1 MSAGA
6 DVVGVLL
13 AGGQSRRMGGGDKGL
28 LPFGTTTLMGHVIER
43 LRPQVSA
50 VIINA
55 NGDHRRFDGYGLPV
69 VSDMVEDFSGP
80 LAGVLA
86 GMVWTRAM
94 RPAAR
99 FIATAACDTPF
110 FPADFV
116 PALMSA
122 ADGRTD
128 TIALAASGGQA
139 HPVFGLWPVA
149 LADDLQGALEGGVR
163 KVLDWTS
170 QHRTVT
176 RDFAPIA
183 GAGSGIDP
191 FFNANTP
198 DELRKARSLLDLM
211 AARA

>member
-1 MSAGA
+1 VSKGH

-28 LPFGTTTLMGHVIER
+28 LPFGGTTLMGHVIER
-43 LRPQVSA
+43 LRPQVGT

-55 NGDHRRFDGYGLPV
+55 NGDPRRFDRYGLPV
-69 VSDMVEDFSGP
+69 ISDMVEDFSGP

-110 FPADFV
+110 LPDHLVA
-116 PALMSA
+116 ALM
-122 ADGRTD
+122 
-128 TIALAASGGQA
+128 AASGGQA

-149 LADDLQGALEGGVR
+149 LAEDLQLSLEAGLR
-163 KVLDWTS
+163 KVLDWTAR
-170 QHRTVT
+170 HRTVEH
-176 RDFAPIA
+176 DFMPSATA
-183 GAGSGIDP
+183 QGGIDP

-198 DELRKARSLLDLM
+198 DELREAETMLDRM
-211 AARA
+211 AAGT

>member
-1 MSAGA
+1 VSAEA

-28 LPFGTTTLMGHVIER
+28 LPFGRTTLMGYVIER
-43 LRPQVSA
+43 LRPQVGT

-55 NGDHRRFDGYGLPV
+55 NGDPRRFDRYGLPV
-69 VSDMVEDFSGP
+69 VADRVADFSGP

-110 FPADFV
+110 FPHNFV
-116 PALMSA
+116 SALMEA
-122 ADGRTD
+122 GGRRTD
-128 TIALAASGGQA
+128 TIVLAASSGQV

-149 LADDLQGALEGGVR
+149 LAEDLQGSLEAGVR

-170 QHRTVT
+170 RHRTVEH
-176 RDFAPIA
+176 DFKPTTAA
-183 GAGSGIDP
+183 NDGIDP

-198 DELRKARSLLDLM
+198 DELREAETMLDRM
-211 AARA
+211 AAGA